1 MINLTLE
8 ECEKAIFSPIQYD
21 VEENRIREFNVN
33 LIYDLINILQDEK
46 SLSILNENNSISID
60 DIPYKLIKFYET
72 YIDPISK
79 EIKPK
84 AIIKK
89 INKEKDD
96 FELKIRNFAEKWSFE
111 EKYIV
116 NELKSNDL
124 LLLSFVKEPGKQTF
138 HQHFAAKYL
147 SKLPLIENFEQL
159 PSGGNDALY
168 VVNGKIVK
176 GKDKDDQ
183 KTGKSI
189 DFKWE
194 YTFNGK
200 TLTFYATHKYT
211 KNSGGSQDNQYKDVQ
226 EFHTES
232 RNCINENI
240 LLLSIT
246 DGPYYLLKETSVK
259 NQNLTKLEYLS
270 KQYKGSRN
278 LATTTNTLLNDI
290 SLFIIEWLIK
300 NFDKSLIEEELEKID
315 ILNKKYQVS

>member
-1 MINLTLE
+1 MIKLTLE
-8 ECEKAIFSPIQYD
+8 ECKSFKFSPIQYEL
-21 VEENRIREFNVN
+21 EEIRIRELNVN
-33 LIYDLINILQDEK
+33 LIYNLIDISQDETSLNILNRNDLQNIK
-46 SLSILNENNSISID
+46 
-60 DIPYKLIKFYET
+60 DIPYKLIKFYQT
-72 YIDPISK
+72 YIGTIS
-79 EIKPK
+79 EEVNPK
-84 AIIKK
+84 TIINKIKK
-89 INKEKDD
+89 EKEDL
-96 FELKIRNFAEKWSFE
+96 EVKIRNFAEKWSFE
-111 EKYIV
+111 EKYIM
-116 NELKSNDL
+116 NELKTNEL

-147 SKLPLIENFEQL
+147 SSLPLIENFEQL
-159 PSGGNDALY
+159 PSGGNEALY

-200 TLTFYATHKYT
+200 NLTFYATHKYT
-211 KNSGGSQDNQYKDVQ
+211 KSAGGSQDNQYKDVQ

-259 NQNLTKLEYLS
+259 KQNLTKLEYLS
-270 KQYKGSRN
+270 KQYKGFRN
-278 LATTTNTLLNDI
+278 LATTTNTLIKDI
-290 SLFIIEWLIK
+290 SIFIIQWLTI
-300 NFDKSLIEEELEKID
+300 NFDKNLIEEEIEKINNLIKD
-315 ILNKKYQVS
+315 LG

>member
-1 MINLTLE
+1 MIKLTLE
-8 ECEKAIFSPIQYD
+8 ECKSFKFSPIQYEL
-21 VEENRIREFNVN
+21 EEIRIRELNVN
-33 LIYDLINILQDEK
+33 LIYNLIDISQDETSLNILNRNGLQNIK
-46 SLSILNENNSISID
+46 
-60 DIPYKLIKFYET
+60 DIPYKLIKFYQT
-72 YIDPISK
+72 YIGTIS
-79 EIKPK
+79 EEVNPK
-84 AIIKK
+84 TIINKIKK
-89 INKEKDD
+89 EKEDL
-96 FELKIRNFAEKWSFE
+96 EVKIRNFAEKWSFE
-111 EKYIV
+111 EQFIM
-116 NELKSNDL
+116 NELKTNEL

-147 SKLPLIENFEQL
+147 STLPLIENFEQL
-159 PSGGNDALY
+159 PSGGNEALY

-183 KTGKSI
+183 ITGKSI

-194 YTFNGK
+194 YTFNEK

-259 NQNLTKLEYLS
+259 KQNLTKLEYLS
-270 KQYKGSRN
+270 KQYKGFRN
-278 LATTTNTLLNDI
+278 LATTMNTLIKDI
-290 SLFIIEWLIK
+290 SKFIIQWLTI
-300 NFDKSLIEEELEKID
+300 NFDKNLIEEEIEKINNLIKD
-315 ILNKKYQVS
+315 LG

>member
-1 MINLTLE
+1 MIKLTLE
-8 ECEKAIFSPIQYD
+8 ECKSFKFSPIQYEL
-21 VEENRIREFNVN
+21 EEIRIRELNVN
-33 LIYDLINILQDEK
+33 LIYNLIDISQDENSLNILNRNDLK
-46 SLSILNENNSISID
+46 NIK
-60 DIPYKLIKFYET
+60 DIPYKLIKFYKT
-72 YIDPISK
+72 YIGDISE
-79 EIKPK
+79 EINPK
-84 AIIKK
+84 TIINKIKK
-89 INKEKDD
+89 EKEDL
-96 FELKIRNFAEKWSFE
+96 EVKIRNFAEKWSFE
-111 EKYIV
+111 ETYIK
-116 NELKSNDL
+116 NELKTNEL

-147 SKLPLIENFEQL
+147 SSLPLIENFEQL

-168 VVNGKIVK
+168 VVNGKIVN

-189 DFKWE
+189 DFKWD

-211 KNSGGSQDNQYKDVQ
+211 KSAGGSQDNQYKDVQ

-259 NQNLTKLEYLS
+259 KQNLTKLDYLS
-270 KQYKGSRN
+270 KQYKGFRN
-278 LATTTNTLLNDI
+278 LATTTNTLIKDI
-290 SLFIIEWLIK
+290 SKFIIQWLDT
-300 NFDKSLIEEELEKID
+300 NFDKNQIEEEIEKINNLIKD
-315 ILNKKYQVS
+315 LD

>member
-1 MINLTLE
+1 MIKLTLE
-8 ECEKAIFSPIQYD
+8 ECKSFKFSPIQYEL
-21 VEENRIREFNVN
+21 EEIRIRELNVN
-33 LIYDLINILQDEK
+33 LIYNLIDISQDENSLNILNRNDLK
-46 SLSILNENNSISID
+46 NLKD
-60 DIPYKLIKFYET
+60 VPYKLIKFYKT
-72 YIDPISK
+72 YIGDISE
-79 EIKPK
+79 EINPK
-84 AIIKK
+84 TIINKIKK
-89 INKEKDD
+89 EKEDL
-96 FELKIRNFAEKWSFE
+96 EVKIRNFAEKWSFE
-111 EKYIV
+111 EQFIM
-116 NELKSNDL
+116 NELKTNEL

-147 SKLPLIENFEQL
+147 SSLPLIENFEQL

-200 TLTFYATHKYT
+200 TLAFYATHKYT
-211 KNSGGSQDNQYKDVQ
+211 KSAGGSQDNQYKDVQ

-259 NQNLTKLEYLS
+259 KQNLTKLEYLS
-270 KQYKGSRN
+270 KQYKGFRN
-278 LATTTNTLLNDI
+278 LATTTNTLIKDI
-290 SLFIIEWLIK
+290 SKFIIQWLDT
-300 NFDKSLIEEELEKID
+300 NFDKNQIEEEIEKINNLIKD
-315 ILNKKYQVS
+315 LD

>member
-1 MINLTLE
+1 MIKLTLE
-8 ECEKAIFSPIQYD
+8 ECKSFKFSPIQYEL
-21 VEENRIREFNVN
+21 EEIRIRELNVN
-33 LIYDLINILQDEK
+33 LIYNLIDISQDENSLNILNRNDLK
-46 SLSILNENNSISID
+46 NLKD
-60 DIPYKLIKFYET
+60 VPYKLIKFYKT
-72 YIDPISK
+72 YIGDISE
-79 EIKPK
+79 EINPK
-84 AIIKK
+84 TIINKIKK
-89 INKEKDD
+89 EKEDL
-96 FELKIRNFAEKWSFE
+96 EVKIRNFAEKWSFE
-111 EKYIV
+111 EQFIM
-116 NELKSNDL
+116 NELKTNEL

-147 SKLPLIENFEQL
+147 SSLPLIENFEQL

-194 YTFNGK
+194 YTFSGK
-200 TLTFYATHKYT
+200 TLAFYATHKYT
-211 KNSGGSQDNQYKDVQ
+211 KSAGGSQDNQYKDVQ

-259 NQNLTKLEYLS
+259 KQNLTKLEYLS
-270 KQYKGSRN
+270 KQYKGFRN
-278 LATTTNTLLNDI
+278 LATTTNTLIKDI
-290 SLFIIEWLIK
+290 SIFIIQWLMI
-300 NFDKSLIEEELEKID
+300 NFDKKQIEEEIEKINNLIKD
-315 ILNKKYQVS
+315 LS

>member
-1 MINLTLE
+1 MIKLTLE
-8 ECEKAIFSPIQYD
+8 ECKSFKFSPIQYEL
-21 VEENRIREFNVN
+21 EEIRIRELNVN
-33 LIYDLINILQDEK
+33 LIYNLIDISQDENSLNILNRNDLK
-46 SLSILNENNSISID
+46 NIK
-60 DIPYKLIKFYET
+60 DIPYKLIKFYKT
-72 YIDPISK
+72 YIGDISE
-79 EIKPK
+79 EINPK
-84 AIIKK
+84 TIINKIKK
-89 INKEKDD
+89 EKEDL
-96 FELKIRNFAEKWSFE
+96 EVKIRNFAEKWSFE
-111 EKYIV
+111 ETYIK
-116 NELKSNDL
+116 NELKTNEL

-147 SKLPLIENFEQL
+147 SSLPLIENFEQL

-200 TLTFYATHKYT
+200 TLAFYATHKYT
-211 KNSGGSQDNQYKDVQ
+211 KSAGGSQDNQYKDVQ

-259 NQNLTKLEYLS
+259 KQNLTKLEYLS
-270 KQYKGSRN
+270 KQYKGFRN
-278 LATTTNTLLNDI
+278 LATTTNTLIKDI
-290 SLFIIEWLIK
+290 SIFIIQWLMI
-300 NFDKSLIEEELEKID
+300 NFDKKQIEEEIEKINNLIKD
-315 ILNKKYQVS
+315 LS